1 MLDELAMAY
10 QVIMRPNSTFATLR
24 DDDRRYFQPSIVLML
39 LLSVAYAGFGLAT
52 PAIAGEQAA
61 YAASSFG
68 LAILG
73 IVASA
78 GTTYLLGRAF
88 GGNKSWR
95 KVFTVI
101 FYMEIVEIPVAA
113 VSALS
118 SLQSPSLEGVVF
130 GLVIAVLVWAI
141 IVNVKAIKVL
151 NGFGTAKAFG
161 IGVLSGIIQ
170 LIWLIPVALL
180 LYLPIILSELPNMQ
194 TPLQ

>member
-24 DDDRRYFQPSIVLML
+24 DDDRRYFQPAIVLML
-39 LLSVAYAGFGLAT
+39 LLSVAYAGLGLAT
-52 PAIAGEQAA
+52 PAIAGQQTT
-61 YAASSFG
+61 YAAASFG

-78 GTTYLLGRAF
+78 GATYLLGRAF

-101 FYMEIVEIPVAA
+101 FYMEIVGIPVAA
-113 VSALS
+113 VSSLS
-118 SLQSPSLEGVVF
+118 SLQSPSLQGVAF
-130 GLVIAVLVWAI
+130 GLVIVVLVWAI
-141 IVNVKAIKVL
+141 IVNVKAVKVL

-161 IGVLSGIIQ
+161 ILVLSGIIQ
-170 LIWLIPVALL
+170 LVWLIPVALL
-180 LYLPIILSELPNMQ
+180 LYLPIILLELPNMQ